1 MTDTARILHDWPIDC
16 ARIDWQAT
24 PPGNTGARAWLTD
37 TGSLTAKLLHLSGNE
52 FHVNVLRE
60 GRSFSAV
67 GRPVPQPSTLRGNG
81 HGLYWQR
88 EVLLCGRQTGWVRA
102 LTLVPVR
109 HQALIRRL
117 RRLGRQPLGAFLFA
131 QPELQRVTMD
141 FAALD
146 WGLARRS
153 WFRLGTQ
160 EIILIEVF
168 LDDFLVTVQ

>member
-1 MTDTARILHDWPIDC
+1 MTDTARILQDWPIRC
-16 ARIDWQAT
+16 ARIDWQAA
-24 PPGNTGARAWLTD
+24 PPDNGVARDWLTD
-37 TGSLTAKLLHLSGNE
+37 TGSLTAKLLSLSGGD
-52 FHVNVLRE
+52 FRVDVLRE
-60 GRSFSAV
+60 GRFFGAV
-67 GRPVPQPSTLRGNG
+67 GRPVPQPSVARGAG

-88 EVLLCGRQTGWVRA
+88 EVLLCGRNEGWVRA

-131 QPELQRVTMD
+131 QAELQRVTMD
-141 FAALD
+141 FATLD